1 MNFKKWEEKELNAG
15 RLKKILACMLIGTM
29 CISSLAA
36 CGSGQKKEE
45 KSKKESADSNK
56 LVMAWWGNQ
65 VRNEKTQAALDKYHE
80 MNEKI
85 TVEGQF
91 YQWNDYWSKMATAA
105 AGKSMPDLIQMDYS
119 YIDQYVDK
127 GQLLDLT
134 PYIES
139 GALDTSNIPENILE
153 MGRVDDGIYG
163 IAGGVSGNCLF
174 YNKTVTDDLGITMED
189 NMTLEEF
196 IEIAKEVS
204 DKTGY
209 RAKLIQDVNYMGE
222 WARANG
228 IPIVEAKM
236 PVESAKE
243 YEPFFQILTD
253 GIKDGWCLTP
263 ENIDPTGVETDP
275 LVYGSSPETMAWV
288 TMNGTS
294 NQLTAFQSAAPE
306 GTEIA
311 VTTIP
316 TSDTKVSNYL
326 KPALYFSISADTK
339 NPDEAVALLNYLI
352 NSEEANEILL
362 GERGVPASTKIAEHI
377 SGLISETEQKSFKY
391 VTDVITPNC
400 SPINPPD
407 PTGMSELSDT
417 LKKIVEKVSYGEC
430 TPEEAAQ
437 EYYNKGI
444 ELWGE

>member
-1 MNFKKWEEKELNAG
+1 MNTGKLRKIFACGLAG
-15 RLKKILACMLIGTM
+15 ALCVSTLG
-29 CISSLAA
+29 A
-36 CGSGQKKEE
+36 CGSSEGETKTEKKENT
-45 KSKKESADSNK
+45 SKN

-65 VRNEKTQAALDKYHE
+65 VRNEKTQAVLDKYQ
-80 MNEKI
+80 EKEGVA
-85 TVEGQF
+85 VEGQF

-139 GALDTSNIPENILE
+139 GALDTTNIPENVLE
-153 MGRVDDGIYG
+153 MGKVKDGIYG

-174 YNKTVTDDLGITMED
+174 YNKTVTDELGITMKD
-189 NMTLEEF
+189 NMNLEEF
-196 IEIAKEVS
+196 IEIAKEVTE
-204 DKTGY
+204 KTGY

-222 WARANG
+222 WARAEG

-236 PVESAKE
+236 PVEQAE
-243 YEPFFQILTD
+243 AYEPFFQILAD
-253 GIKDGWCLTP
+253 GIEDGWCITP
-263 ENIDPTGVETDP
+263 DNVDSTGIETDP

-294 NQLTAFQSAAPE
+294 NQLTALQAAAPE

-316 TSDTKVSNYL
+316 TKDTKVSNYL
-326 KPALYFSISADTK
+326 KPALYFSISADTE

-377 SGLISETEQKSFKY
+377 SDLVSETEQKSFAY

-407 PTGMSELSDT
+407 PTGMSELNDT

-430 TPEEAAQ
+430 TPKEAAQ
-437 EYYNKGI
+437 EDYNKGI

>member
-1 MNFKKWEEKELNAG
+1 MN
-15 RLKKILACMLIGTM
+15 
-29 CISSLAA
+29 
-36 CGSGQKKEE
+36 
-45 KSKKESADSNK
+45 
-56 LVMAWWGNQ
+56 
-65 VRNEKTQAALDKYHE
+65 
-80 MNEKI
+80 
-85 TVEGQF
+85 
-91 YQWNDYWSKMATAA
+91 
-105 AGKSMPDLIQMDYS
+105 
-119 YIDQYVDK
+119 
-127 GQLLDLT
+127 
-134 PYIES
+134 
-139 GALDTSNIPENILE
+139 
-153 MGRVDDGIYG
+153 
-163 IAGGVSGNCLF
+163 
-174 YNKTVTDDLGITMED
+174 
-189 NMTLEEF
+189 LEEF
-196 IEIAKEVS
+196 IEIAKEVTE
-204 DKTGY
+204 KTGY

-222 WARANG
+222 WARAEG

-236 PVESAKE
+236 PVEQAE
-243 YEPFFQILTD
+243 AYEPFFQILAD
-253 GIKDGWCLTP
+253 GIEDGWCITP
-263 ENIDPTGVETDP
+263 DNVDSTGIETDP

-294 NQLTAFQSAAPE
+294 NQLTALQAAAPE

-316 TSDTKVSNYL
+316 TKDTKVSNYL
-326 KPALYFSISADTK
+326 KPALYFSISADTE

-377 SGLISETEQKSFKY
+377 SDLVSETEQKSFAY

-407 PTGMSELSDT
+407 PTGMSELNDT

-430 TPEEAAQ
+430 TPKEAAQ

>member
-1 MNFKKWEEKELNAG
+1 MNTGKLRKIFACGLAG
-15 RLKKILACMLIGTM
+15 ALCVSTLG
-29 CISSLAA
+29 A
-36 CGSGQKKEE
+36 CGSSEGETKTEKKENT
-45 KSKKESADSNK
+45 SKN

-65 VRNEKTQAALDKYHE
+65 VRNEKTQAVLDKYQ
-80 MNEKI
+80 EKEGVA
-85 TVEGQF
+85 VEGQF

-139 GALDTSNIPENILE
+139 GALDTTNIPENVLE
-153 MGRVDDGIYG
+153 MGKVKDGIYG

-174 YNKTVTDDLGITMED
+174 YNKTVTDELGITMKD
-189 NMTLEEF
+189 NMNLEEF
-196 IEIAKEVS
+196 IEIAKEVTE
-204 DKTGY
+204 KTGY

-222 WARANG
+222 WARAEG

-236 PVESAKE
+236 PVEQAE
-243 YEPFFQILTD
+243 AYEPFFQILAD
-253 GIKDGWCLTP
+253 GIEEGWCITP
-263 ENIDPTGVETDP
+263 DNVDSTGIETDP

-294 NQLTAFQSAAPE
+294 NQLTALQAAAPE

-316 TSDTKVSNYL
+316 TKDTKVSNYL
-326 KPALYFSISADTK
+326 KPALYFSISADTE

-377 SGLISETEQKSFKY
+377 SDLVSETEQKSFAY

-407 PTGMSELSDT
+407 PTGMSELNDT

-430 TPEEAAQ
+430 TPNEAAQ

>member
-1 MNFKKWEEKELNAG
+1 MNTGKLRKIFACGLAG
-15 RLKKILACMLIGTM
+15 ALCVSTLG
-29 CISSLAA
+29 A
-36 CGSGQKKEE
+36 CGSSEGETKTEKKENT
-45 KSKKESADSNK
+45 SKN

-65 VRNEKTQAALDKYHE
+65 VRNEKTQAVLDKYQ
-80 MNEKI
+80 EKESVA
-85 TVEGQF
+85 VEGQF

-139 GALDTSNIPENILE
+139 GALDTTNIPENVLE
-153 MGRVDDGIYG
+153 MGKVKDGIYG

-174 YNKTVTDDLGITMED
+174 YNKTVTDELGITMKD
-189 NMTLEEF
+189 NMNLEEF
-196 IEIAKEVS
+196 IEIAKEVTE
-204 DKTGY
+204 KTGY

-222 WARANG
+222 WARAEG

-236 PVESAKE
+236 PVEQAE
-243 YEPFFQILTD
+243 AYEPFFQILAD
-253 GIKDGWCLTP
+253 GIEDGWCITP
-263 ENIDPTGVETDP
+263 DNVDSTGIETDP
-275 LVYGSSPETMAWV
+275 LVYGASPETMAWV

-294 NQLTAFQSAAPE
+294 NQLTALQAAAPE

-316 TSDTKVSNYL
+316 TKDTKVSNYL
-326 KPALYFSISADTK
+326 KPALYFSISADTE

-377 SGLISETEQKSFKY
+377 SDLVSETEQKSFAY

-407 PTGMSELSDT
+407 PTGMSELNDT

-430 TPEEAAQ
+430 TPKEAAQ

>member
-1 MNFKKWEEKELNAG
+1 MNTGKLRKIFACGLAG
-15 RLKKILACMLIGTM
+15 ALCVSTLG
-29 CISSLAA
+29 A
-36 CGSGQKKEE
+36 CGSSEGETKTEKKENT
-45 KSKKESADSNK
+45 SKN

-65 VRNEKTQAALDKYHE
+65 VRNEKTQAVLDKYQ
-80 MNEKI
+80 EKEGVA
-85 TVEGQF
+85 VEGQF

-139 GALDTSNIPENILE
+139 GALDTTNIPENVLE
-153 MGRVDDGIYG
+153 MGKVKDGIYG

-174 YNKTVTDDLGITMED
+174 YNKTVTDELGITMKD
-189 NMTLEEF
+189 NMNLEEF
-196 IEIAKEVS
+196 IEIAKEVTE
-204 DKTGY
+204 KTGY

-222 WARANG
+222 WARAEG

-236 PVESAKE
+236 PVEQAE
-243 YEPFFQILTD
+243 AYEPFFQILAD
-253 GIKDGWCLTP
+253 GIEDEWCITP
-263 ENIDPTGVETDP
+263 DNVDSTGIETDP
-275 LVYGSSPETMAWV
+275 LVYGASPETMAWV

-294 NQLTAFQSAAPE
+294 NQLTALQAAAPE

-316 TSDTKVSNYL
+316 TKDTKVSNYL
-326 KPALYFSISADTK
+326 KPALYFSISADTE

-377 SGLISETEQKSFKY
+377 SDLVSETEQKSFAY

-407 PTGMSELSDT
+407 PTGMSELNDT

-430 TPEEAAQ
+430 TPKEAAQ

>member
-1 MNFKKWEEKELNAG
+1 MNTGKLRKIFACGLAG
-15 RLKKILACMLIGTM
+15 ALCVSTLG
-29 CISSLAA
+29 A
-36 CGSGQKKEE
+36 CGSSEGETKTEKKENT
-45 KSKKESADSNK
+45 SKN

-65 VRNEKTQAALDKYHE
+65 VRNEKTQAVLDKYQ
-80 MNEKI
+80 EKEGVA
-85 TVEGQF
+85 VEGQF

-139 GALDTSNIPENILE
+139 GALDTTNIPENVLE
-153 MGRVDDGIYG
+153 MGKVKDGIYG

-174 YNKTVTDDLGITMED
+174 YNKTVTDELGITMKD
-189 NMTLEEF
+189 NMNLEEF
-196 IEIAKEVS
+196 IEIAKEVTE
-204 DKTGY
+204 KTGY
-209 RAKLIQDVNYMGE
+209 RAKLIQEVNYMGV
-222 WARANG
+222 WARAEG

-236 PVESAKE
+236 PVEQAE
-243 YEPFFQILTD
+243 AYEPFFQILAD
-253 GIKDGWCLTP
+253 GIEDGWCITP
-263 ENIDPTGVETDP
+263 DNVDSTGIETDP

-294 NQLTAFQSAAPE
+294 NQLTALQAAAPE

-316 TSDTKVSNYL
+316 TKDTKVSNYL
-326 KPALYFSISADTK
+326 KPALYFSISADTE

-377 SGLISETEQKSFKY
+377 SDLVSETEQKSFAY

-407 PTGMSELSDT
+407 PTGMSELNDT

-430 TPEEAAQ
+430 TPKEAAQ
-437 EYYNKGI
+437 EYYNKGV